1 MYSKDRWNMSE
12 LKSTPVLRS
21 IAIRLLQAG
30 LILALVG
37 AGWLIYRQLPE
48 TAADVVDDRGSTTL
62 QIMIRQPPETIG
74 SALDVRVSLYP
85 VDIIAVKNEFFTE
98 PRAGKRFED
107 FLKER
112 MKGRS
117 PINARLDKQGQGAVL
132 LAPGSWWLHA
142 ILSGDE
148 QLEWRLPVK
157 VGGNRQTIELTPQNA
172 YTRSKTF

>member
-1 MYSKDRWNMSE
+1 M
-12 LKSTPVLRS
+12 KSPFTVRG
-21 IAIRLLQAG
+21 IVIVALQAA

-37 AGWLIYRQLPE
+37 AGWSIYRQLPTSGNGDRHNRG
-48 TAADVVDDRGSTTL
+48 TATL
-62 QIMIRQPPETIG
+62 QIVLRQPPD
-74 SALDVRVSLYP
+74 SPNAPLDVSVSLYE
-85 VDIIAVKNEFFTE
+85 VDIVAVRHEFFTE

-117 PINARLDKQGQGAVL
+117 PVNARLDKQGQGAVT

-142 ILSGDE
+142 TLSGDE
-148 QLEWRLPVK
+148 QLEWRLPVT
-157 VGGNRQTIELTPQNA
+157 VGGTKQVIELTPQNA